1 MLLNRWRPMPAD
13 TEQHPKP
20 ETAEPGPDAM
30 LVDCGAELADLH
42 ALARAARRARIDAT
56 LFETHAEHEGK
67 AWYDQLPRITEI
79 AVQWRTDGRWR
90 NQRCHMPPATRID
103 GCRPEVLRIEL
114 TVPEQGQKLPKWL
127 FLPTDIAVANGDEQ
141 WPENGI
147 LLAADADLSPEELA
161 DFLADACHT
170 PAEPSPETDSRRRQ
184 REEFTDR
191 HFAFACR
198 LLLPP
203 GEAAKRTLA
212 HLAQRHLANE
222 ALSIAPFRKVTIT
235 LTPGAPATAEVE
247 PFP

>member
-1 MLLNRWRPMPAD
+1 MMLNRWLPMPAD
-13 TEQHPKP
+13 AEQHPKP
-20 ETAEPGPDAM
+20 DTAEPGPDAM

-42 ALARAARRARIDAT
+42 ALARAARRARIDT
-56 LFETHAEHEGK
+56 SLFETHAEHEGK

-79 AVQWRTDGRWR
+79 AIQWREGSHWR
-90 NQRCHMPPATRID
+90 NRPCHRPPETRIN

-114 TVPEQGQKLPKWL
+114 TVAEQGRKRPRRL
-127 FLPTDIAVANGDEQ
+127 FLPTEVAVANGDEQ

-147 LLAADADLSPEELA
+147 LLAPDADLAPEELV

-170 PAEPSPETDSRRRQ
+170 PGEPSPETDSRRRQ
-184 REEFTDR
+184 REEFVDR

-198 LLLPP
+198 LLMPP
-203 GEAAKRTLA
+203 DEAAKRTLE

-222 ALSIAPFRKVTIT
+222 ALNMAPFRTVTVT
-235 LTPGAPATAEVE
+235 LTPGAPATAEVK